1 MNKQSVKKVLRFL
14 ALFTLILMSV
24 TFITSCLSENTG
36 DQDEAGSNLEESETQ
51 KLEEVIE
58 EKGSWEK
65 ENEEKES
72 EEEIQKTE
80 QVKESKKTDLK
91 DRPTV
96 QKTTDPN
103 STEKIEQMPESE
115 VVARDFISN
124 SLSCNSKLKKW
135 PDFSSDSG
143 ELEYLLDCRASQIK
157 KRRNLSGFKR
167 VTLYI
172 TLEKVASWSEENE
185 AMYIFDSQENI
196 YFDGEVSI
204 QSGAKGNYVVLLSKE
219 DDKWKIKSA
228 LTGEGSFQKF
238 VKPYYQRDIINDDA
252 TNRLSLVKQKMDDFV
267 GIILN
272 HAEISRM
279 DEWSHKQ
286 IEEEFANDY
295 N

>member
-65 ENEEKES
+65 DEQFEQNTKAYAEQKNQRLINLSKS
-72 EEEIQKTE
+72 EEI
-80 QVKESKKTDLK
+80 D
-91 DRPTV
+91 
-96 QKTTDPN
+96 
-103 STEKIEQMPESE
+103 QMPESE